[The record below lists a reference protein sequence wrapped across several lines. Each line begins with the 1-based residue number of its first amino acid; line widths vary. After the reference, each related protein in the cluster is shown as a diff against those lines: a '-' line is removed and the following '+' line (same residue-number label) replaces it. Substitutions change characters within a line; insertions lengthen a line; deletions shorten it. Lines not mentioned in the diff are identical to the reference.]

1 MQIRQMITKAEPP
14 VLSHLSESRVQSA
27 LLHSVARAVACF
39 VTWELTTE
47 VLNQV
52 HSISEPDDLLG
63 GMWAVIA
70 TVFVYRTSYQESVI
84 AAWSRGVATLL
95 AFIICLVYLLIAP
108 FHVWALPVLIG
119 ISTAILLLA
128 DRPAEVVTAGIT
140 IAVVMVV
147 AALSPHDAWEQ
158 PILRLFD
165 TAVGVAIGFAA
176 ARAAKWFD
184 APRQ

>member
-1 MQIRQMITKAEPP
+1 MITRTDTP
-14 VLSHLSESRVQSA
+14 VVSHISESRVQSA
-27 LLHSVARAVACF
+27 LLHSVALAVACF
-39 VTWELTTE
+39 VTYELTTE
-47 VLNQV
+47 VLSQV

-70 TVFVYRTSYQESVI
+70 TVFVYRTSYQESVT
-84 AAWSRGVATLL
+84 AARSRGVATIL

-119 ISTAILLLA
+119 ISTAILLLM

-147 AALSPHDAWEQ
+147 AALSPQRAWEQ

-165 TAVGVAIGFAA
+165 TAIGVAIGFVAA
-176 ARAAKWFD
+176 SAAKWFD
-184 APRQ
+184 ARRR